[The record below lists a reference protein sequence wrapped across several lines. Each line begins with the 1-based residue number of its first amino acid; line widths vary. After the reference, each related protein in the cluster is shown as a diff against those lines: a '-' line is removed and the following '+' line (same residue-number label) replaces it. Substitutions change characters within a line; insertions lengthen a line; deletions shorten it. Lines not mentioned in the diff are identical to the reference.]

1 MWDLCGKPY
10 DGEILFVG
18 ADTESDA
25 IRKLG
30 KGDYEFRMFAVADNL
45 NTIEK
50 KLKIK
55 YDDSDEQVSVQII

>member
-1 MWDLCGKPY
+1 
-10 DGEILFVG
+10 
-18 ADTESDA
+18 
-25 IRKLG
+25 
-30 KGDYEFRMFAVADNL
+30 MFAVADNL